1 MKNNKSITF
10 PEVLSLLSFM
20 LYLLGSSITLIE
32 HGIELSLWL
41 MTFAVLINLLTTILP
56 WLGFTWLDLER
67 KGSKTGNWL
76 AVLLYLA
83 SWVSFGYAMYLRLWR
98 ILPRFYTM
106 VTITTLLWA
115 AGLITFIYSRHA
127 CKGSTTDDKL
137 EKVQT
142 KPVSD
147 NSKGGQ

>member
-1 MKNNKSITF
+1 MKNNKQITF
-10 PEVLSLLSFM
+10 PEVLFLLSFM

-56 WLGFTWLDLER
+56 WLGFNWLAIER
-67 KGSKTGNWL
+67 KGSRIGYWL
-76 AVLLYLA
+76 SVLVYFA

-98 ILPRFYTM
+98 LLPQFYTM
-106 VTITTLLWA
+106 VTVTTLLWA

-127 CKGSTTDDKL
+127 CKDSLTGDKL
-137 EKVQT
+137 EEVKDS
-142 KPVSD
+142 PVSN